1 MDKLYNWEQMRL
13 IFITGISPVMG
24 IITPTAGFVYA
35 LIVMFSF
42 NIWAGMRADG
52 IGICRCRN
60 FRFRK
65 FKNAL
70 AELFLYL
77 AIIESIY
84 TIMSNCGDS
93 EAALII
99 VKSLTYVFLYVYA
112 QNSFRNLVIAYP
124 SNVAL
129 RIIYHLVRLEFTRML
144 PEHWKPIVERFK
156 NRENDTKDNTN
167 I

>member
-52 IGICRCRN
+52 IGICRCSN

-77 AIIESIY
+77 AIIELIY
-84 TIMSNCGDS
+84 TIMSNCGDNA
-93 EAALII
+93 AALVI

-129 RIIYHLVRLEFTRML
+129 RIVYHLIRLEFGRML
-144 PEHWKPIVERFK
+144 PEHWKPIIERYK